1 MIRAPPIWQIAG
13 TFGERGAVVGR
24 MQRNCV
30 GLAGRKRTH
39 HTSDE
44 QPCVSL
50 AEVAQPATVYNFEY
64 PKLGNRESEVT
75 QLDRDIAPL
84 QSAGEKRLR
93 STLFVE
99 HDNMWPFNLRID
111 TQDEQEEIELS
122 VSTRTAGVPKVANR
136 LDFGAR
142 SENVNVALLN
152 HLIHDID
159 LMPGPTAR
167 LGIRSEQ
174 TRQMRGF

>member
-1 MIRAPPIWQIAG
+1 
-13 TFGERGAVVGR
+13 
-24 MQRNCV
+24 
-30 GLAGRKRTH
+30 
-39 HTSDE
+39 
-44 QPCVSL
+44 
-50 AEVAQPATVYNFEY
+50 VYNLEY

-174 TRQMRGF
+174 TPSNAGILKSSFRSLIRPLCPLSERPAIIILDKILTIRINIISRH